1 LHAYREFGPYWV
13 VAFAR
18 HQVPVKVR
26 PPAVSCTPGSALSTM
41 IWFGAGDGEVDGL
54 MVKVSAPDVP
64 PPGEGVDTL
73 TGTEAAVASSLAAMS
88 ACSWLALT
96 SLVVRTAP
104 FHRTTEEATKPLPL
118 TVSVNGPL
126 PAIVEA
132 GDRLVITGTGAD
144 VGRALNVAVTVMFA
158 FTVTAQVPVP
168 VQAPLQP
175 ANPDP
180 EAAEGVSVN

>member
-41 IWFGAGDGEVDGL
+41 IWFGAGDGEDGL
-54 MVKVSAPDVP
+54 MVNVSAPDVP